1 MTACS
6 MSCCQNPDR
15 PVVTALAFVLPP
27 LGLALTSIVVF
38 RATQTMHAIEIPGSI
53 RPLSPPPRIAGA
65 AR

>member
-1 MTACS
+1 
-6 MSCCQNPDR
+6 
-15 PVVTALAFVLPP
+15 VVTALAFVLPP

-38 RATQTMHAIEIPGSI
+38 RATQTMHAIEIPRSI